1 MRWVRRFPKEEQTL
15 WVRVIQAKYEKEDFW
30 KTEEVFFAYGINLWR
45 SIRNLG
51 YVFFKRTSFNVKSG
65 RKIKFWDDDWLGNG
79 SLKQLFPDM
88 YLLNQQQEST
98 LQEVWTP
105 QGWNLTYRRLMQ
117 DWEVE
122 DWLKFMAP

>member
-1 MRWVRRFPKEEQTL
+1 M
-15 WVRVIQAKYEKEDFW
+15 
-30 KTEEVFFAYGINLWR
+30 
-45 SIRNLG
+45 
-51 YVFFKRTSFNVKSG
+51 
-65 RKIKFWDDDWLGNG
+65 FWDDDWLGHG
-79 SLKQLFPDM
+79 SLKQLFPDI

-98 LQEVWTP
+98 LQEIWTP